1 MYKIIGDIE
10 GDASFQGGRRSISPI
25 PRGRSTVYDNPPE
38 REPIRANRYL
48 LLFYLSL
55 LDNVPKYLYI
65 LLFRQT
71 SQSRVFDPYE
81 QVRGGTGY
89 NFDFE
94 QPTSRPPTSQPSM
107 GRYQSP
113 QMLNSYPYSQQMPHQ
128 GMPQGKENK
137 LFN

>member
-1 MYKIIGDIE
+1 M
-10 GDASFQGGRRSISPI
+10 
-25 PRGRSTVYDNPPE
+25 
-38 REPIRANRYL
+38 
-48 LLFYLSL
+48 
-55 LDNVPKYLYI
+55 
-65 LLFRQT
+65 LFRQT
-71 SQSRVFDPYE
+71 SQSRAFDPYE

-128 GMPQGKENK
+128 GMPQGKENYLK
-137 LFN
+137 PKTVTERRFISKIYCSKSHPNP

>member
-1 MYKIIGDIE
+1 MII
-10 GDASFQGGRRSISPI
+10 
-25 PRGRSTVYDNPPE
+25 
-38 REPIRANRYL
+38 
-48 LLFYLSL
+48 LFICFGYMF
-55 LDNVPKYLYI
+55 LYI

-128 GMPQGKENK
+128 GMPQGKENYLK
-137 LFN
+137 LFNSKK

>member
-25 PRGRSTVYDNPPE
+25 PRGRSSVYDNPPE
-38 REPIRANRYL
+38 REPIRAKRSL
-48 LLFYLSL
+48 SLFYLSL
-55 LDNVPKYLYI
+55 LDKMYLYI

-71 SQSRVFDPYE
+71 SQSRAFDPYE

-113 QMLNSYPYSQQMPHQ
+113 QMLNSYAYSHQMPHQ
-128 GMPQGKENK
+128 GMPQGKTKKIN
-137 LFN
+137 